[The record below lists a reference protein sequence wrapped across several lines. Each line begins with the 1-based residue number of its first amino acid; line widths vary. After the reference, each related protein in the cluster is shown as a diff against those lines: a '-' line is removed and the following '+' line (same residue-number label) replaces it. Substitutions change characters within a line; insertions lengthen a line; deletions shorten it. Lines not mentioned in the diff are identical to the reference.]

1 MLDWLDRLQ
10 RRFPPIGFV
19 IAVIY
24 KYVDDKGTYL
34 AALVTYY
41 AFVSLFPILLLLT
54 TILGIVLDGNPA
66 LQERLVESALSQLPV
81 IGAQLEHPREL
92 SGGAWGLTI
101 GILGAIY
108 GALGVGQAWQNAM
121 DTAWSVPRNR
131 RRNPFLSRLRSLML
145 LLALGIALGCT
156 AALSIVAGA
165 TSWLGGHRELL
176 VVGGAIAIETA
187 VFVVAFRHGT
197 ARTLAITAVL
207 PGALLAAVLW
217 QLLQSFGVVY
227 VAEVIRKASTTN
239 GVFAGVLGMLAFV
252 YLASVIVVL
261 CAEVNV
267 VRIRKL
273 YPRALLGPFIE
284 DVDLTKGDRKAYT
297 DQAKAQRAK
306 DYERVEVTFDNKR
319 RKSRDH
325 K

>member
-1 MLDWLDRLQ
+1 MLDWIDRLQ
-10 RRFPPIGFV
+10 RRFPPVGFV
-19 IAVIY
+19 IAVVY
-24 KYVDDKGTYL
+24 KYVDDKGAYL

-41 AFVSLFPILLLLT
+41 AFVSLFPGLLLLT
-54 TILGIVLDGNPA
+54 TILGLVLDGNPG
-66 LQERLVESALSQLPV
+66 LQDRLVESALSQLPV
-81 IGAQLEHPREL
+81 IGDQLAHPREL
-92 SGGAWGLTI
+92 SGGGWGLTI
-101 GILGAIY
+101 GILGALY

-121 DTAWSVPRNR
+121 DTVWSVPRNK
-131 RRNPFLSRLRSLML
+131 RRNPFLSRLRSLLL

-156 AALSIVAGA
+156 ATLSILAGS
-165 TSWLGGHRELL
+165 TSWLGGNRELL
-176 VVGGAIAIETA
+176 VVCGAVAIQTG

-197 ARTLAITAVL
+197 ARSLAISAVL
-207 PGALLAAVLW
+207 PGALLAALLW
-217 QLLQSFGVVY
+217 QALQSFGMVY
-227 VAEVIRKASTTN
+227 VTEVIRTASTTN

-252 YLASVIVVL
+252 YLASVIAVL

-306 DYERVEVTFDNKR
+306 EYERVEVTFDDKR
-319 RKSRDH
+319 RDSDGGK
-325 K
+325 